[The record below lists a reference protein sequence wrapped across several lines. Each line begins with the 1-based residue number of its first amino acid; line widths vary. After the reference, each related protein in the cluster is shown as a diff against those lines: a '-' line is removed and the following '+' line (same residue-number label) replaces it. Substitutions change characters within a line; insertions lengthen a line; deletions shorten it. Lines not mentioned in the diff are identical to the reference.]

1 MTAGPNYGIML
12 DQINDYGGT
21 VDDVQLADNVLPL
34 DIIGGITFVT
44 RIGITCGVACMELV
58 GTSVRDAILLP
69 PARTQWGII
78 LSSGAHLDD
87 IILDTENGGAFT
99 VIQMSNMANTSP
111 PSLEL
116 SSSEVQSFG
125 TGKAP
130 ITVDGQYQSITITN
144 TQLLHGASTGPFID
158 LSKAQ
163 LSPSNT
169 SGINFVNNTYDGR
182 AEPSDI
188 AGNSYVSATD
198 ELGTPVAYA
207 VSGGGS
213 TRQTTIA
220 GTTAG
225 TFVWS
230 MPGEG
235 SSYKRFVGHYTGYNN
250 ANATAQT
257 VTYPV
262 PFTQPPKIT
271 SNDGPSGSASAT
283 TLTLPASMGA
293 PVTGWI
299 IVEGY

>member
-1 MTAGPNYGIML
+1 
-12 DQINDYGGT
+12 
-21 VDDVQLADNVLPL
+21 LADNVIPL
-34 DIIGGITFVT
+34 AIIGGITFVT
-44 RIGITCGVACMELV
+44 RVGITCGVTCMELV
-58 GTSVRDAILLP
+58 GTSVRDALLLP

-87 IILDTENGGAFT
+87 IILDTENGGSFT
-99 VIQMSNMANTSP
+99 VIQMSTMGNTTP

-125 TGKAP
+125 AGKAP
-130 ITVDGQYQSITITN
+130 ITVDGQFQSITITN
-144 TQLLHGASTGPFID
+144 SQLLHGTSTTGPFID

-163 LSPSNT
+163 QSSSNT
-169 SGINFVNNTYDGR
+169 SGISFVNNTYDGK
-182 AEPSDI
+182 AEPSDV

-198 ELGTPVAYA
+198 DLGNPVVYA

-213 TRQTTIA
+213 TRQTTLA

-225 TFVWS
+225 SFLWS

-250 ANATAQT
+250 ASATAQT

-271 SNDGPSGSASAT
+271 TNDGPSGSTSAT
-283 TLTLPASMGA
+283 TLTLPASMGT
-293 PVTGWI
+293 PVSGWI